1 MTEVKERTNYL
12 KGSIVRDF
20 AISKLKILSEAEYVT
35 KEITDKVTN
44 QKKTREVLQCQVEA
58 NDQMKTKFVYEPNV
72 TSERYLSEKLG
83 KDTKSWIGAVLDVRT
98 NPTPTGLGIL
108 ITDAHGAVLA

>member
-12 KGSIVRDF
+12 KGSIVRDMN
-20 AISKLKILSEAEYVT
+20 ITKLKILSEAEYVT

-83 KDTKSWIGAVLDVRT
+83 KNTKSWIGAVLDVRT

-108 ITDAHGAVLA
+108 IMDAHGAVLA